1 MQTTRFLISLIS
13 ATLVC
18 AGTAFAENYT
28 EPEPLIDRL
37 DDHTRAKVILALT
50 GLVFLGVLMMAMTW
64 LAFRSLK
71 GLFRRTDAVI
81 ERQKHNGSEDD
92 WAKKPLADKGDAKK
106 A

>member
-1 MQTTRFLISLIS
+1 MRTTRLLVLLTS

-18 AGTAFAENYT
+18 AGTALADTST
-28 EPEPLIDRL
+28 EPGPLIDRL

-50 GLVFLGVLMMAMTW
+50 GLVFLGVLMMLLTW

-81 ERQKHNGSEDD
+81 ERQKNAGRQDD
-92 WAKKPLADKGDAKK
+92 WASKPLADNSDANQ